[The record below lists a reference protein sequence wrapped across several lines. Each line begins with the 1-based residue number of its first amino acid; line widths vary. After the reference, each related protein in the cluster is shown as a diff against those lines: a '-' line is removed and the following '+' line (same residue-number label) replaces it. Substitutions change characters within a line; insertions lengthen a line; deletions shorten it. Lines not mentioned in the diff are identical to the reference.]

1 MVDQAIFGRLTM
13 IAAAVAIHESISS
26 VALNK
31 FQLAVSNQLGE
42 LRLGNVARAYLAIP
56 LFEELFE
63 ENIEDIERYP
73 LLLARANGISY
84 LAKVNNA
91 SLSSLNFE
99 FIEEACELRD
109 WLCTQDELALFLA
122 VAGQID

>member
-1 MVDQAIFGRLTM
+1 M
-13 IAAAVAIHESISS
+13 IAAAVAIHESISP
-26 VALNK
+26 VALNE

-42 LRLGNVARAYLAIP
+42 LSFGNVARAHLAIP

-73 LLLARANGISY
+73 LLLARANGISD
-84 LAKVNNA
+84 LAKVDNA
-91 SLSSLNFE
+91 SLSSLDFE

-109 WLCTQDELALFLA
+109 RLCTQDELALFLA
-122 VAGQID
+122 IAGQID